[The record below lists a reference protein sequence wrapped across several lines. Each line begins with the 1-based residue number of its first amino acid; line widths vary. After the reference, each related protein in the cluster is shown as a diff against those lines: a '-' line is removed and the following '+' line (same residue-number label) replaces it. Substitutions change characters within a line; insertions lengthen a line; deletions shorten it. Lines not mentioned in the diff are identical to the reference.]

1 MGIAGDGIDDD
12 RWIIDAGSANL
23 DSLSTIIYDDHLFG
37 INLALDKF
45 PPIGRVIRSP

>member
-23 DSLSTIIYDDHLFG
+23 DSFSAIIDDDHLFG
-37 INLALDKF
+37 VNLALDEF
-45 PPIGRVIRSP
+45 PPVGWVIRSP